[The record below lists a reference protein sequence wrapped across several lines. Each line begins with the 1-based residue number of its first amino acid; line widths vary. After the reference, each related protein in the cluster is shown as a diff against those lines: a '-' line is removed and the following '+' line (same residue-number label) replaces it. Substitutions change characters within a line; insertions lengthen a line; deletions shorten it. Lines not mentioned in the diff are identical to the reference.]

1 MRLHTPRV
9 TGSFEVSSSVLTV
22 NSSGT
27 ISGSAT
33 STGSFGA
40 IRAAGMTV
48 PNLLDFSSSIAS
60 RVTSE
65 ESDFT
70 AAGISGSWQ
79 NVIGS
84 GSLGMVSGSA
94 ISTGSFGTV
103 QIGGKQVYGDASG
116 IGIGISDPADILHLS
131 DGTSETR
138 VQIEN
143 TGTGDPI
150 LMLQTDGLKN
160 WYMGIDRSDSHKLHW
175 HNTGGA
181 WDPDN
186 AQMDLSL
193 EGDLTL
199 SGSFESQFGNI
210 SGSSSSTGSF
220 GRVEATK
227 LSGDGSSVT
236 NVIGTDPNAVVF
248 GIVFGG

>member
-1 MRLHTPRV
+1 M
-9 TGSFEVSSSVLTV
+9 
-22 NSSGT
+22 
-27 ISGSAT
+27 
-33 STGSFGA
+33 
-40 IRAAGMTV
+40 
-48 PNLLDFSSSIAS
+48 PNWKK
-60 RVTSE
+60 V
-65 ESDFT
+65 
-70 AAGISGSWQ
+70 
-79 NVIGS
+79 V
-84 GSLGMVSGSA
+84 VSGSSA
-94 ISTGSFGTV
+94 HLNQITGSGNALIV
-103 QIGGKQVYGDASG
+103 GNVG
-116 IGIGISDPADILHLS
+116 IGSLSKPADILHLS

-150 LMLQTDGLKN
+150 LMLQTV
-160 WYMGIDRSDSHKLHW
+160 
-175 HNTGGA
+175 
-181 WDPDN
+181 
-186 AQMDLSL
+186 DLSL

>member
-1 MRLHTPRV
+1 M
-9 TGSFEVSSSVLTV
+9 
-22 NSSGT
+22 
-27 ISGSAT
+27 
-33 STGSFGA
+33 
-40 IRAAGMTV
+40 
-48 PNLLDFSSSIAS
+48 PN
-60 RVTSE
+60 
-65 ESDFT
+65 
-70 AAGISGSWQ
+70 WKK
-79 NVIGS
+79 VI
-84 GSLGMVSGSA
+84 VSGSSA
-94 ISTGSFGTV
+94 HLNQITGSGNALIV
-103 QIGGKQVYGDASG
+103 GNVG
-116 IGIGISDPADILHLS
+116 IGSLSKPADILHLS

-150 LMLQTDGLKN
+150 LMLQTDGIKN